1 MRSFIQLLL
10 MRATALPE
18 VLSASTLTFTNAI
31 LLRYPSVRR
40 GIRALQ
46 TEVAART
53 MEDDVVEDL
62 AMAPLQSSDDPLGD
76 SAALISSDGS
86 GAMTPMRPDSDGSW
100 VLPLLLQGQSS
111 IVKHRTM
118 VVGSAAVTPLP
129 ARAEDS
135 RVDFMAAT
143 LNRLE
148 SMWEDLPHPK
158 SSSLSSSSSSL
169 SSSKHQNNGKNMS
182 INKKTLSKGKGKAK
196 GKK

>member
-1 MRSFIQLLL
+1 
-10 MRATALPE
+10 
-18 VLSASTLTFTNAI
+18 
-31 LLRYPSVRR
+31 
-40 GIRALQ
+40 
-46 TEVAART
+46 
-53 MEDDVVEDL
+53 
-62 AMAPLQSSDDPLGD
+62 
-76 SAALISSDGS
+76 
-86 GAMTPMRPDSDGSW
+86 MRPDSDGSW